1 MQQYSKKHL
10 LPMSETELDTIKGL
24 LLVSNNRISQNQK
37 NALLHLLVQHRIMSN
52 DKMQRELVEMKGIEK

>member
-1 MQQYSKKHL
+1 
-10 LPMSETELDTIKGL
+10 MSETELDTIKGL

-52 DKMQRELVEMKGIEK
+52 DKMQRELVEMKGIE